1 MANAFGIAVLGCGT
15 VGSGVVKLLREESER
30 LAKRA
35 GRPLELRHVVVR
47 DQNKR
52 RNVNVPDD
60 LLTTQISKAILDTKV
75 DVVVELMGGT
85 SDAKSA
91 IRSAFGARKHIVT
104 ANKALIA
111 RHGDEIFNA
120 ARHGPGNCV

>member
-35 GRPLELRHVVVR
+35 GRPLELRYVVVR
-47 DQNKR
+47 SQTKR
-52 RNVNVPDD
+52 RGVNVPDQ
-60 LLTTQISKAILDTKV
+60 LITTDIEEAITDSKV

-85 SDAKSA
+85 TEAKAA
-91 IRSAFGARKHIVT
+91 IRSAFAARKHVVT
-104 ANKALIA
+104 ANKAILA
-111 RHGDEIFNA
+111 RYGEEIFSA
-120 ARHGPGNCV
+120 ARATGR